1 MTVIGGPYA
10 FLGPAAGAF
19 VFEFVRELIA
29 QFPVLEERWQL
40 VFGVILLGVVLYFEN
55 GVAGGLERL
64 RSRVAGGEAEAAEEA
79 PTAEAGPESEAERPD
94 D

>member
-1 MTVIGGPYA
+1 
-10 FLGPAAGAF
+10 
-19 VFEFVRELIA
+19 
-29 QFPVLEERWQL
+29 

-64 RSRVAGGEAEAAEEA
+64 RSRVAGGEAEAAEGA

>member
-1 MTVIGGPYA
+1 
-10 FLGPAAGAF
+10 
-19 VFEFVRELIA
+19 
-29 QFPVLEERWQL
+29 